1 MRIAVLWAFLLTI
14 GKSIQGQ
21 VITNLQLPPLGLT
34 LKSQL
39 WNLSMINTSS
49 SSYSI
54 KIELTLSESVTGANV
69 MKGTSSTINLPPGAK
84 LITAKDLSPI
94 TYTILNG
101 SYGLNGSPEGFLP
114 VGVFEVCYQVVKIN
128 NDAPE
133 ILSEECETIE
143 VEPVSPPQLV
153 LPQDSELVDLSRP
166 FFTWIPPSP
175 LEGFANLS
183 YDWILVEVLST
194 QTASEAIQN
203 NAPLLTQQS
212 IFTSSIQYPLS
223 APALDTGKIYAW
235 RVIAKN
241 SEAPIANS
249 EIWTFRLR
257 PSWIDTTNHS
267 SVPVYVKMRST
278 EDASQAR
285 CGGILRF
292 QFKNE
297 SSRTDAQIHLF
308 ELTSGVRNAVTI
320 NVSSLPVVFGDNYL
334 SLDLSEE
341 HNIKNGHLYLLEL
354 DNGTGEKWY
363 LKFEFRRTN

>member
-1 MRIAVLWAFLLTI
+1 MRIAILWTFLLTI

-54 KIELTLSESVTGANV
+54 KVELTFSESVSGANI
-69 MKGTSSTINLPPGAK
+69 MKGSSSTINLPPGPK
-84 LITAKDLSPI
+84 LISVKDLSPI

-101 SYGLNGSPEGFLP
+101 GYGLSGSQEGFLP
-114 VGVFEVCYQVVKIN
+114 VGVFEVCYQVIKIN

-133 ILSEECETIE
+133 VLSEECETIE
-143 VEPVSPPQLV
+143 VEPISPPQLI
-153 LPQDSELVDLSRP
+153 LPQDSEWVDLTRP

-175 LEGFANLS
+175 LDIFSNLS
-183 YDWILVEVLST
+183 FDWVLVEVLPT

-212 IFTSSIQYPLS
+212 IVSSSLQYPQS

-257 PSWIDTTNHS
+257 PSWIDTTNHP
-267 SVPVYVKMRST
+267 SVPVYAKMRNT
-278 EDASQAR
+278 EDASQIR
-285 CGGILRF
+285 CGGVLRF

-297 SSRTDAQIHLF
+297 GSRTEAQIRLF
-308 ELTSGVRNAVTI
+308 DLTSGARKTVTI
-320 NVSSLPVVFGDNYL
+320 NISSIPVVFGENYL
-334 SLDLSEE
+334 SLDLSDEQDV
-341 HNIKNGHLYLLEL
+341 KNGHLYLLEL
-354 DNGTGEKWY
+354 DNGAGEKWY
-363 LKFEFRRTN
+363 LKFEYRKTN